1 MSDRTCAM
9 LQFVLS
15 SFPVHC
21 RCTETA
27 TLCCT
32 AIVAVVSGSQYIHLQ
47 QATIMRRC
55 YSNLR
60 SYSAYSVYLQVD
72 EELGKLM
79 ALLPGLE
86 FRFERMKADL
96 VIKLLT
102 QPQGVAARLVALR
115 AALPAA
121 DIAAIATTVPSLL
134 TDQTPEELVACVQDI
149 RCTPATVS
157 VTVTVSVTLVVPV
170 SVVISASVTETVK
183 AFVETQAHCTFCPCL
198 FCNLKGKSRSES
210 RFPCK

>member
-1 MSDRTCAM
+1 
-9 LQFVLS
+9 
-15 SFPVHC
+15 
-21 RCTETA
+21 
-27 TLCCT
+27 
-32 AIVAVVSGSQYIHLQ
+32 
-47 QATIMRRC
+47 MRRW
-55 YSNLR
+55 YRKLW
-60 SYSAYSVYLQVD
+60 SYSAYSVYVQVD

-134 TDQTPEELVACVQDI
+134 TDQTPEELSACVQDI
-149 RCTPATVS
+149 RCAPATVSVS
-157 VTVTVSVTLVVPV
+157 VTVTVTITLVVPV
-170 SVVISASVTETVK
+170 SVVISASVTVTVK
-183 AFVETQAHCTFCPCL
+183 AFVVAQAHYTFCPCL
-198 FCNLKGKSRSES
+198 FCNLKRKRRSES
-210 RFPCK
+210 RFPCTE